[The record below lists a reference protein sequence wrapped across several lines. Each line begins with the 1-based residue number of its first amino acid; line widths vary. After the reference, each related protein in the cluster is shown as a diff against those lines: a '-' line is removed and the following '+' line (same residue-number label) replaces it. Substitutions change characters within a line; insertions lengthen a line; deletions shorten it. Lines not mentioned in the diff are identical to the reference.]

1 MTHTPELLQAME
13 AVRALLESGL
23 PQDEAVLRYAASTHA
38 DASPEALA
46 ALFANRGDPEASS
59 LAELL
64 LFPGEEAQRRLEPA
78 LEAARATPEQAR
90 ELELALEERVTRTWA
105 LLPGGQRLEL
115 PLEPGE
121 AALFVRRL
129 RPEHT
134 APPEVLAAV
143 ERRFTAEAALE
154 FKIMLRHCRLDWTP
168 QRRAYVCAVLG
179 GLEAS
184 ARDTADA
191 LAWTLRHLAGADPQE
206 SFVDGLGAAYAA
218 LEANLKRA
226 RDFERLLRTSSYEV
240 MMSQGVRAPHLHEEG
255 IRREMELVDM
265 ICQAV
270 AGRPAWTLAGLGQM
284 DMGDM
289 DDPEA
294 LMEAF
299 TRLGG

>member
-1 MTHTPELLQAME
+1 MTLSAELLPALA
-13 AVRALLESGL
+13 AVLTQLESGL
-23 PQDEAVLRYAASTHA
+23 PQDESVLRYAASTHA

-46 ALFANRGDPEASS
+46 ALFALRDDPESSS

-64 LFPGEEAQRRLEPA
+64 LFPGEEVQRRLEPA

-90 ELELALEERVTRTWA
+90 ELELALEDAVTRTWA
-105 LLPGGQRLEL
+105 ILPGGQRLEL
-115 PLEPGE
+115 PLEAGE
-121 AALFVRRL
+121 AAQFVRRL

-134 APPEVLAAV
+134 APPEALAAV
-143 ERRFTAEAALE
+143 ERRFPGEAGLE
-154 FKIMLRHCRLDWTP
+154 FKIMLRHCRLEWTP

-179 GLEAS
+179 GLEVS
-184 ARDTADA
+184 ARNTADA
-191 LAWTLRHLAGADPQE
+191 LAWTLRHLADADPQG

-218 LEANLKRA
+218 LEVNLKRA
-226 RDFERLLRTSSYEV
+226 RDFGRMLRTSSYEV
-240 MMSQGVRAPHLHEEG
+240 MLSQGVRAPHLHEDG

-265 ICQAV
+265 VCQAV